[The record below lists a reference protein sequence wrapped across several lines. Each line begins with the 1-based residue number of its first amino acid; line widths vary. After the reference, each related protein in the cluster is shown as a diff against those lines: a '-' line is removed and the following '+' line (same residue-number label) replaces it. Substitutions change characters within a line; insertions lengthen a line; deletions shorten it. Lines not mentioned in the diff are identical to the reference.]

1 MRQGFVA
8 GCGRPRRRRAAV
20 AACAHAPPLPP
31 APAPSFY
38 TTDFDEVDEIFNLKK
53 NPNLPM
59 EELDAMLEEFRK

>member
-1 MRQGFVA
+1 MV
-8 GCGRPRRRRAAV
+8 GRGAA
-20 AACAHAPPLPP
+20 AAAARLALTPPP
-31 APAPSFY
+31 APTSLRSFY

>member
-8 GCGRPRRRRAAV
+8 GCGRP
-20 AACAHAPPLPP
+20 PPPP
-31 APAPSFY
+31 ALRSPPCRPSVCPRSFY